1 MSETEINLI
10 KFKEMKSLKFLIIS
24 ILCLGLSACSN
35 AQFRNSIQ
43 GEGPVVTEERNASYF
58 SGLNV
63 SSGIDVSL
71 KQGNN
76 ETITVEAE
84 KNLLQYIKTEIRDNV
99 LHVFVEPNINIRFNS
114 TKKVYVT
121 MKDIYSVK
129 TSSAGDVT
137 GLTPINTTNLKLTTS
152 SAGDIKLEANATL
165 IDVDISS
172 AGNITLAGKSD
183 ILNADL
189 SSAGDL
195 EAYELKVKEADIS
208 VSSAG
213 GARVYVADRLTAR
226 SSSAGDIYYTG
237 NPEFVD
243 AHSSSAGGIHPR

>member
-1 MSETEINLI
+1 
-10 KFKEMKSLKFLIIS
+10 MKSLKLLIIS
-24 ILCLGLSACSN
+24 IICMALSACSN

-43 GEGPVVTEERNASYF
+43 GEGPVVTEERNTSYF

-63 SSGIDVSL
+63 RSGIDVSL
-71 KQGNN
+71 KQGDK

-84 KNLLQYIKTEIRDNV
+84 GNILQYIKTEIRDNV
-99 LHVFVEPNINIRFNS
+99 LHIYIEPNINIRFNG

-121 MKDIYSVK
+121 MKDINSVK
-129 TSSAGDVT
+129 TTSAGDVT
-137 GLTPINTTNLKLTTS
+137 GLTPVNTINLKLNTS
-152 SAGDIKLEANATL
+152 SAGDIKLEVNATL
-165 IDVDISS
+165 IEIDISS
-172 AGNITLAGKSD
+172 AGNITLSGKAD

-213 GARVYVADRLTAR
+213 GARVDVADKLIAR
-226 SSSAGDIYYTG
+226 SSSAGDIYYSG